1 MAQAFILIDEPV
13 VAIEN
18 TVNAEAILGQ
28 VHYINIRKI
37 QETSNELSSVGAEAL
52 QIYRESRH

>member
-28 VHYINIRKI
+28 VHHLNIRKI

-52 QIYRESRH
+52 QIYRESRR